1 MELQPR
7 DTALLF
13 KVTHSKP
20 IEMKDFVA
28 TMNSLAY
35 LFEGFAKENADST
48 EGRKAKLYVEK
59 IEQGCIEVFLQEVVT
74 ACALPF
80 MENFNTILGFAE
92 YLGRLV
98 RNAIAGHNETRL
110 SIAELRALSDLF
122 AINAKDPQGTTEF
135 GAIARTAPH
144 NLFENCTFNFYES
157 NTAQNQIKQTVEQKE
172 QEMPNEMVYERQLMT
187 IFQMR
192 GNMDTNAGNKAIID
206 KLSKKPL
213 SVVFETDEL
222 KRQILNNDD
231 NPTKQAYLVDV
242 VIQTIGGRP
251 AAYKVMAL
259 HDIIPLDD

>member
-1 MELQPR
+1 MELLPR

-35 LFEGFAKENADST
+35 LFEGFAKENADSA

-59 IEQGCIEVFLQEVVT
+59 IEQGCIEFFLQEVVT

-80 MENFNTILGFAE
+80 MENFNTILGFAD
-92 YLGRLV
+92 YLGTLV
-98 RNAIAGHNETRL
+98 RNAIAGRNETRL
-110 SIAELRALSDLF
+110 SIPELKALSDLF
-122 AINAKDPQGTTEF
+122 SINAADPHGITEF
-135 GAIARTAPH
+135 GAIRRDSP
-144 NLFENCTFNFYES
+144 NYSFNNCTFNFQDS
-157 NTAQNQIKQTVEQKE
+157 NTAQNQVKRTIEEKE
-172 QEMPNEMVYERQLMT
+172 LESPSEKVYERQLMT

-192 GNMDTNAGNKAIID
+192 GDMNTNTGNKAVID
-206 KLSKKPL
+206 ALSKKAL

-222 KRQILNNDD
+222 KHQILNNDD

-242 VIQTIGGRP
+242 VIQTIGGKQI
-251 AAYKVMAL
+251 AYKVMAL
-259 HDIIPLDD
+259 HDIIPMED

>member
-1 MELQPR
+1 MELQPQ

-35 LFEGFAKENADST
+35 LFEGYAKENADST

-80 MENFNTILGFAE
+80 MENFNTILGFAG
-92 YLGRLV
+92 YLGGLV
-98 RNAIAGHNETRL
+98 TNAINGRNETRL
-110 SIAELRALSDLF
+110 SIPELKALSDLF
-122 AINAKDPQGTTEF
+122 AINAADPQGTTEF
-135 GAIARTAPH
+135 GAIARNNPSMQF
-144 NLFENCTFNFYES
+144 NNCTFNFGDS
-157 NTAQNQIKQTVEQKE
+157 NIAQNQVKRTIEQKE
-172 QEMPNEMVYERQLMT
+172 QEVASEMVYERQLMK

-192 GNMDTNAGNKAIID
+192 GDMNTNVGNKAIID
-206 KLSKKPL
+206 TLSTKPL

-222 KRQILNNDD
+222 KRQILSNDD

-242 VIQTIGGRP
+242 VIQTIGGK
-251 AAYKVMAL
+251 AVAYKVMAL
-259 HDIIPLDD
+259 HDIIPLDE